1 MNETKYHLFRVTD
14 YKGGELRTNL
24 NLSKIE
30 LIEKILETFIDTDFY
45 YESEEPLT
53 EEQIVKYLRNVNNL
67 PEFSLYAGGD
77 SYVAKLY
84 YTTPTEELKE
94 SDITQFIK
102 DNVSDFAKILITI
115 NQE

>member
-1 MNETKYHLFRVTD
+1 MNETKYHLLRVTS
-14 YKGGELRTNL
+14 YKGGELRPNL
-24 NLSKIE
+24 NLPKIE

-67 PEFSLYAGGD
+67 PEFSEYAGGD
-77 SYVAKLY
+77 SYVAKVY
-84 YTTPTEELKE
+84 CTTPAGELKE
-94 SDITQFIK
+94 IDITQFIK
-102 DNVSDFAKILITI
+102 DNVSDFTKILITN